1 MESHPDEGS
10 GVALCFKVPFS
21 FRRWFKLQALS
32 RNLTMTEFLVKAA
45 ETYAASAA
53 AEPGHQ
59 LGAGKY
65 FATATGKGGCRYC
78 A

>member
-1 MESHPDEGS
+1 MESQADEGS

-45 ETYAASAA
+45 ETYAATAA
-53 AEPGHQ
+53 ADAVTSSARASTSPWPQ
-59 LGAGKY
+59 
-65 FATATGKGGCRYC
+65 T
-78 A
+78 